1 MEEIMKSVNDAIVG
15 FIGAGGIA
23 TALAKGFC
31 GAEAFSGKVYMYDP
45 NPERTGAMKK
55 LYPEK
60 IVIAESNQEL
70 IDSAEVVFPALLPDV
85 FRQIAP
91 TLKFKEENRVVHVA
105 GGIKL
110 AEAEQW
116 YKPAQSV
123 VRSVP
128 LPFAARQFGP
138 VALFGK
144 DEYIRDLLGLVGFV
158 VETDTEKDLEALA
171 VITGMMVSFHAL
183 VGETIKWGMSKG
195 VEFQNALKYTTS
207 MNEALSILMRL
218 DCGEDIEA
226 FLLENTTPHGTNEMG
241 LKMMRDADAYRTWLE
256 ALEKIGKRYGL

>member
-1 MEEIMKSVNDAIVG
+1 MNDVCDTAIG
-15 FIGAGGIA
+15 FIGMGGIA

-45 NPERTGAMKK
+45 NPERTGTMKK
-55 LYPEK
+55 LYPDK
-60 IVIAESNQEL
+60 IIVAKSNQEL
-70 IDSAEVVFPALLPDV
+70 IDAAEVIFPALLPDIL
-85 FRQIAP
+85 RQTAP
-91 TLKFKEENRVVHVA
+91 PLKFRKENRVIHIA
-105 GGIKL
+105 AGIKL

-116 YKPAQSV
+116 FKPAQSV

-128 LPFAARQFGP
+128 LPFTARRFGP

-144 DEYIRDLLGLVGFV
+144 DEYVRELLGLVGFV
-158 VETDTEKDLEALA
+158 VETDTEKDLEVLA

-183 VGETIKWGMSKG
+183 AGETIKWGVSKG
-195 VEFQNALKYTTS
+195 VEFHNALKYVTS

-218 DCGEDIEA
+218 DCDKDIEA

-241 LKMMRDADAYRTWLE
+241 LKMMRDADAYHTWLE

>member
-1 MEEIMKSVNDAIVG
+1 MKNVNDAIIG

-31 GAEAFSGKVYMYDP
+31 GAEAFSGKVYMHDT
-45 NPERTGAMKK
+45 NKDRTEAMKK

-70 IDSAEVVFPALLPDV
+70 INVAEVIFPALLPDV
-85 FRQIAP
+85 LRQIAP
-91 TLKFKEENRVVHVA
+91 TLKFRKENRVVHIA
-105 GGIKL
+105 GGIKI

-116 YKPAQSV
+116 FKPAQSV

-128 LPFAARQFGP
+128 LPIAARRFGP

-144 DEYIRDLLGLVGFV
+144 DEYIRELLGLVGFV
-158 VETDTEKDLEALA
+158 VETDTEKDLEVLA

-183 VGETIKWGMSKG
+183 AGETIKWGVSKG
-195 VEFQNALKYTTS
+195 VDFQSALKYVTS

-218 DCGEDIEA
+218 DCSEDIEA
-226 FLLENTTPHGTNEMG
+226 FLTENSTPRGFNEMG
-241 LKMMRDADAYRTWLE
+241 LKMMRDADAYRTWLD
-256 ALEKIGKRYGL
+256 ALEKIGKRYGIG